1 MSWTRMWMAAVGIG
15 VVATV
20 VYAAGGPKRTGE
32 TCAVDDDCS
41 RGHCYTR
48 RTDNAK
54 VCVDC
59 SSSTIDNYRGQV
71 ERFCKTEPRGCTD
84 IPRTEE
90 AAESYF
96 KIRIENGDRCIAARK
111 GENSDC
117 WNGGDQG
124 HREAVDQAESARK
137 NCYDEL
143 NRRRGDG
150 GIYECSDST
159 YSSRASDT
167 DTSCAAIGKG
177 CEEWAKDEKV
187 VDCDAI
193 EDAMKRAEK
202 CVSAVERLDSDCL
215 PRLSRNREAQFT
227 RGKRAYDACKD
238 ILAHKRSGKFCK

>member
-1 MSWTRMWMAAVGIG
+1 MVAVALG
-15 VVATV
+15 VVVTV
-20 VYAAGGPKRTGE
+20 VYAAGGSKRTGE
-32 TCAVDDDCS
+32 ACAADNECAK
-41 RGHCYTR
+41 GHCYTR

-71 ERFCKTEPRGCTD
+71 ERFCKSEPRGCTD

-90 AAESYF
+90 VPESYF
-96 KIRIENGDRCIAARK
+96 KVRIENGDRCIAARK

-117 WNGGDQG
+117 WDGGDRG
-124 HREAVDQAESARK
+124 HKEAVDVAETTRK

-159 YSSRASDT
+159 YSSQASET
-167 DTSCAAIGKG
+167 DNACNAVGRG
-177 CEEWAKDEKV
+177 CEEWAKYDKV
-187 VDCDAI
+187 VDCSAI

-215 PRLSRNREAQFT
+215 PRLSRNREGQFA
-227 RGKRAYDACKD
+227 RGKRAADSCKD
-238 ILAHKRSGKFCK
+238 ILSHKRSGKFCR